1 MELERSFRIYFKSAE
16 PDSYANCD
24 RYLFTYSEQYRG
36 RLQSFYRLYDNRNRE
51 SCPIIYRS
59 YE

>member
-24 RYLFTYSEQYRG
+24 RHIFSHCEQYRF
-36 RLQSFYRLYDNRNRE
+36 RL
-51 SCPIIYRS
+51 
-59 YE
+59 